1 MESTSFLIY
10 EKIKSGESLSQHEIL
25 VYFILIPLIGILIT
39 QMKEAGLKV
48 LDYIKP
54 YFEFKNNSL
63 TISGRELL
71 NNSCMCF
78 EYPESMLALNH
89 WLQVNKKITRFRV
102 FNSNRNGDYYYE
114 DVKKS
119 MKSENCAY
127 IAEQCKKTKID
138 DDLYLI
144 VIVEKI
150 NNEGKKEQ
158 TFGNQTSMILSSKK
172 RNLNEF
178 LEKILEEY
186 QKYIEKKNNG
196 KLFHFLYQG
205 CNSDTNRPDWSKDV
219 ISEKTNPSHETFDH
233 LINEHTKQFKRDI
246 QQLKDLEYYRKS
258 GLKRKKGYLFYGHP
272 GCGKTATVMAM
283 AIEDNRHI
291 IEIPIS
297 RVQKNK
303 EIEDILKLTKIDNIP
318 FRKDEIIILFD
329 EIDCGCSALKEREKE
344 PDIEPKN
351 GKDKGYPDFMKNI
364 IASVAIDNAGNNKDD
379 RLNLGMMLS
388 RLDGI
393 GNYNGLIIV
402 ATTNHK
408 EKLDPAMYRELR
420 LSPVF
425 FDYSRK
431 EDITDMIER
440 FFKTTLTQR
449 EKIKIPDRNSCITPA
464 KVRWLFEKYNDSLE
478 ELLAYLAK
486 IAN

>member
-10 EKIKSGESLSQHEIL
+10 EKIKSGDSLTKHEIL
-25 VYFILIPLIGILIT
+25 VYFIVIPLIGILMT
-39 QMKEAGLKV
+39 QMKEMGLKV

-54 YFEFKNNSL
+54 YFEFKNNTL
-63 TISGRELL
+63 TLSGREIIH
-71 NNSCMCF
+71 NSCMCF

-89 WLQVNKKITRFRV
+89 WLQLNKKITKFRV
-102 FNSNRNGDYYYE
+102 FNSNRNGDYFYE
-114 DVKKS
+114 DIKRS

-138 DDLYLI
+138 DDLYLS
-144 VIVEKI
+144 VTVEKF

-158 TFGNQTSMILSSKK
+158 TFGNQTSMTLSSKK

-178 LEKILEEY
+178 LENILEEY
-186 QKYIEKKNNG
+186 QKFIEKKNNG

-205 CNSDTNRPDWSKDV
+205 WNSETNRPEWSKEV
-219 ISEKTNPSHETFDH
+219 ISEKTNPSHETFEH
-233 LINEHTKQFKRDI
+233 IINEHTGYFKRDI
-246 QQLKDLEYYRKS
+246 QKLKDMEYYRKS

-272 GCGKTATVMAM
+272 GCGKTASVMAM

-291 IEIPIS
+291 IEVPIS
-297 RVQKNK
+297 RVEKNK
-303 EIEDILKLTKIDNIP
+303 EIENILKLAKIDNIP

-344 PDIEPKN
+344 PEIDLKN
-351 GKDKGYPDFMKNI
+351 GKDKGYPDFMKNL
-364 IASVAIDNAGNNKDD
+364 IASSVIDSSNKDD
-379 RLNLGMMLS
+379 KLNLGMMLS

-431 EDITDMIER
+431 EDIIVMMEK
-440 FFKTTLTQR
+440 FYKTTLTQR
-449 EKIKIPDRNSCITPA
+449 EKNKIPDRNAGITPA
-464 KVRWLFEKYNDSLE
+464 KVRWLFEKYENSLE
-478 ELLAYLAK
+478 DLLTHFAK